1 MGRHFCYNLHVT
13 SLIISETEEKNS
25 GMWEGERAKERKK
38 KYKGREG
45 GRKKKKEKV
54 AGLRKAR
61 PQRVYNS
68 YSDVDNSRK
77 LIVFP
82 L

>member
-13 SLIISETEEKNS
+13 THHLRERGEKQWDV
-25 GMWEGERAKERKK
+25 GGRERAKERKK

-54 AGLRKAR
+54 AGLRKAY

-68 YSDVDNSRK
+68 YNDVDNSRK

>member
-1 MGRHFCYNLHVT
+1 MGYGR
-13 SLIISETEEKNS
+13 
-25 GMWEGERAKERKK
+25 EREQKKGKK

-54 AGLRKAR
+54 AGLRKAC

-68 YSDVDNSRK
+68 YNDVDNSRK

>member
-1 MGRHFCYNLHVT
+1 MGCGR
-13 SLIISETEEKNS
+13 
-25 GMWEGERAKERKK
+25 EREQKKGK